1 MPACTACWCTSAGA
15 AAPWTAPV
23 RAPRRPRGAAL
34 SGPQF
39 GPPALPPADRG
50 PRHPGASPLCGL
62 PGASTSIPARRND
75 FAASRRARGRGCAS
89 GDPGEARCGL
99 GITNPRS
106 GLEDAETVLNGR
118 DPSSRFW
125 SQDGVTGRGPRLC

>member
-1 MPACTACWCTSAGA
+1 MPACTARWCTSAGA

-23 RAPRRPRGAAL
+23 RAPRRPRGAAPAR
-34 SGPQF
+34 PQF
-39 GPPALPPADRG
+39 GPLLLPPADRG
-50 PRHPGASPLCGL
+50 PRHPGASSLA
-62 PGASTSIPARRND
+62 ASPAPPPASRRRNRLL
-75 FAASRRARGRGCAS
+75 AASRRARGRGCAC

-99 GITNPRS
+99 GLNGTLVWP
-106 GLEDAETVLNGR
+106 EDAETVLNGR